1 MARPHIEPFC
11 DRDEHFKPM
20 RLLGFG
26 TGMHY
31 KMLSMDTDTGAC
43 SMTVQFDGGYKRTPG
58 FSWSEYEF
66 IVIEGELKVGDRTCR
81 KGHYFYVPAGYALP
95 EISSDQGCLVLYMYN
110 TGEPSHEEATEH
122 HPSAQTQ
129 LYHDVDSYMDIP
141 WAAGNVAKPSVAS
154 GCMIKL
160 LNYNPNSF
168 AMTFLYCMT
177 PNFYQ
182 DNISYHDCAE
192 ESYHLWG
199 TSWMMQFGDV
209 PTGGYFW
216 RPAYINH
223 GAFASEYGCIA
234 LGRVDSKL
242 FNHFHYNPWT
252 TPVETRSAQRRGYSP
267 ETRCCITGPSARTTT
282 IPTVRRT
289 SRCLCPDGAMRTVTI
304 RSTRVTAIGTITGT
318 AITIMTTT
326 ARIPTIII
334 TITKAGSVATRS
346 PNKKQRLRPLF
357 FYSPLICSRGACGHP
372 IRP

>member
-11 DRDEHFKPM
+11 DRDTHFKPM

-26 TGMHY
+26 SGMHY
-31 KMLSMDTDTGAC
+31 KMLSMDPDTGGC

-58 FSWSEYEF
+58 FSWSEYEL
-66 IVIEGELKVGDRTCR
+66 IVIEGELKVGDQICR

-95 EISSDQGCLVLYMYN
+95 EMSSDQGCLVLYMYN

-122 HPSAQTQ
+122 HPMAQTQ
-129 LYHDVDSYMDIP
+129 LYHNVDSYMDIP

-199 TSWMMQFGDV
+199 TSWMMQVGDV

-223 GAFASEYGCIA
+223 GAFAS
-234 LGRVDSKL
+234 
-242 FNHFHYNPWT
+242 
-252 TPVETRSAQRRGYSP
+252 
-267 ETRCCITGPSARTTT
+267 
-282 IPTVRRT
+282 
-289 SRCLCPDGAMRTVTI
+289 
-304 RSTRVTAIGTITGT
+304 
-318 AITIMTTT
+318 
-326 ARIPTIII
+326 
-334 TITKAGSVATRS
+334 
-346 PNKKQRLRPLF
+346 
-357 FYSPLICSRGACGHP
+357 
-372 IRP
+372 